1 MRQPVVRP
9 GSRFPRI
16 LPGAVMALAFAA
28 ALALAAAWPAAPT
41 RAESQA
47 PPPLG
52 LEYGLFVGG
61 LQALDVSTRVDLRES
76 GYDIRFQARTD
87 GFIGRLFPFVIE
99 ARTGG
104 ARADGRLRPARY
116 ATANRWGDNGKRW
129 VSMRYAGDGG
139 SDESAPEIAAEPPSD
154 EDDRDVVPEAARLGT
169 VDPVSAIYGLV
180 LDSED
185 GCSGRRAVFDGRRRY
200 DIVAEDRGEG
210 TVPPSSYAVY
220 DGPARLCRLTIEK
233 VDGFWTKYDMKRRY
247 PDTVDVWL
255 AKVARDLP
263 ALPVRLEAETLIG
276 ALRVHLTGVQR
287 GRAAELPASGLFPLE
302 EARSGR

>member
-1 MRQPVVRP
+1 MRYDDGVE
-9 GSRFPRI
+9 GGGASDAGEA
-16 LPGAVMALAFAA
+16 PGA
-28 ALALAAAWPAAPT
+28 
-41 RAESQA
+41 
-47 PPPLG
+47 PP
-52 LEYGLFVGG
+52 E
-61 LQALDVSTRVDLRES
+61 VS
-76 GYDIRFQARTD
+76 
-87 GFIGRLFPFVIE
+87 
-99 ARTGG
+99 
-104 ARADGRLRPARY
+104 
-116 ATANRWGDNGKRW
+116 
-129 VSMRYAGDGG
+129 
-139 SDESAPEIAAEPPSD
+139 AEPPSD

-200 DIVAEDRGEG
+200 DIVAQDRGEG

-233 VDGFWTKYDMKRRY
+233 VEGFWTKYDMKRRY

-276 ALRVHLTGVQR
+276 ALRVHLTDVQR
-287 GRAAELPASGLFPLE
+287 GRAADLPASGLFPLE
-302 EARSGR
+302 AARSTR